1 MKIRTTIRTLVF
13 ALALTFGSA
22 WAMAASHVKVSGKTG
37 ESTYFALS
45 DKPTVTFTADKLVIT
60 AGKQT
65 VEYPLN
71 EFRSFEFADPSSTA
85 IENVP
90 AANESQAVFSFGQS
104 VHGEWLKPGSRVSI
118 FNVSGQL
125 VVSATVNADGSVD
138 LPLNGQ
144 TGVFIVKSTSRTF
157 KFIQK

>member
-1 MKIRTTIRTLVF
+1 MKIRTTIRALVLAS
-13 ALALTFGSA
+13 ALFFGSA
-22 WAMAASHVKVSGKTG
+22 WAIAANHVKVSGKSG
-37 ESTYFALS
+37 ESTFFALA
-45 DKPTVTFTADKLVIT
+45 DKPTVTFTTNKLVIT

-71 EFRSFEFADPSSTA
+71 EFRSFEFADPSSTGIDTA
-85 IENVP
+85 P
-90 AANESQAVFSFGQS
+90 SSTDGQAVFSF
-104 VHGEWLKPGSRVSI
+104 
-118 FNVSGQL
+118 
-125 VVSATVNADGSVD
+125 VVSATVNTDGSVD

>member
-1 MKIRTTIRTLVF
+1 
-13 ALALTFGSA
+13 
-22 WAMAASHVKVSGKTG
+22 
-37 ESTYFALS
+37 
-45 DKPTVTFTADKLVIT
+45 
-60 AGKQT
+60 
-65 VEYPLN
+65 
-71 EFRSFEFADPSSTA
+71 
-85 IENVP
+85 
-90 AANESQAVFSFGQS
+90 
-104 VHGEWLKPGSRVSI
+104 VSI

>member
-1 MKIRTTIRTLVF
+1 MKIRTTIRALVLAS
-13 ALALTFGSA
+13 ALFFGSA
-22 WAMAASHVKVSGKTG
+22 WAIAANHVKVSGKTG
-37 ESTYFALS
+37 ESTFFAL
-45 DKPTVTFTADKLVIT
+45 ADK
-60 AGKQT
+60 
-65 VEYPLN
+65 PLN
-71 EFRSFEFADPSSTA
+71 EFRSFEFADPSSTGISTA
-85 IENVP
+85 P
-90 AANESQAVFSFGQS
+90 SPNESQAVFSFGQS
-104 VHGEWLKPGSRVSI
+104 VHGEGLQPGSRVSI